1 MLPELIAEFFGTLV
15 LILFGD
21 GVVAMVVLFGNGVP
35 GEVVHGG
42 FTNITIGWGLAVTM
56 GVYIAG
62 RISGAHINPAVTVA
76 LAIYRDFP
84 WRKVG
89 PYIGAQVLGAFV
101 AAALVF
107 WNYAPAFRATDPQ
120 LDHTAGVFTT
130 FPAFPDSPSA
140 GLLDQTIGTA
150 LLVLLVLAIIDER
163 NQPPGAN
170 LAPVL
175 IGAVVVAIGMSFGGM
190 HGYAINPARD
200 FGPRLF
206 TAVAGFKNN
215 GLTNGPKIFWV
226 PIVGPILGGILGAAA
241 YDYGV
246 RRFLPEANK

>member
-1 MLPELIAEFFGTLV
+1 MRDMLPELVAEFFGTLV
-15 LILFGD
+15 LILFGN
-21 GVVAMVVLFGNGVP
+21 GVVAMVVLFGSGAP

-42 FTNITIGWGLAVTM
+42 FTNITIGWGLGVTM
-56 GVYIAG
+56 GCYIAG
-62 RISGAHINPAVTVA
+62 RISGAHINPAVTIA

-84 WRKVG
+84 WKKVA
-89 PYIGAQVLGAFV
+89 PYVGAQVLGAFL

-107 WNYAPAFRATDPQ
+107 WNYAPAFHAADPQ

-130 FPAFPDSPSA
+130 FPAFPDAAAA

-150 LLVLLVLAIIDER
+150 LLVLLVLAIIDVR
-163 NQPPGAN
+163 NQPPGSN
-170 LAPVL
+170 LTPL
-175 IGAVVVAIGMSFGGM
+175 MIGLVVVAIGMSFGGM

-215 GLTNGPKIFWV
+215 GLTDGSRVLWV
-226 PIVGPILGGILGAAA
+226 PVAAPLIGGVIGAAL
-241 YDYGV
+241 YDFCI
-246 RRFLPEANK
+246 RRFLRS